1 MGNFYKIEKAKANFN
16 GAEVDV
22 LKVGFADPE
31 KNPAIVRD
39 AVGKLEALAS
49 AEANY
54 GGKIVFVNGPASLP
68 AAMAISHA
76 IAHRYGAVAC
86 FVPPEKRYVV
96 AIAHGGEYAPGDE
109 IPMEQVTEVTIAP
122 VTV

>member
-1 MGNFYKIEKAKANFN
+1 MSFYKIEKTGASFN
-16 GAEVDV
+16 GAAVDV

-39 AVGKLEALAS
+39 AVAKLNALAES
-49 AEANY
+49 EPNY

-68 AAMAISHA
+68 AAMVIAHA
-76 IAHRYGAVAC
+76 LAHRYGAVAC

-109 IPMEQVTEVTIAP
+109 IPMEQVTEVVTAP